1 MCIQGRSIWV
11 LSLLLGSTLQSWD
24 IIFTCKSRPPGGF
37 RITLRCLPSPSHL
50 VGFKILNVLCS
61 TVGHSQN
68 LCLALLTFQ
77 LLLSARLLAA
87 CPAYAPFRSAGGLRG
102 IYIPMWGFCLCGS
115 LCSRMPALN
124 IEPLKQPHTPSCIP
138 PSKKSVAFFL
148 RSGHLTLHEAFTHVL
163 PAFSH
168 LPMLSDHFF
177 K

>member
-1 MCIQGRSIWV
+1 
-11 LSLLLGSTLQSWD
+11 
-24 IIFTCKSRPPGGF
+24 
-37 RITLRCLPSPSHL
+37 
-50 VGFKILNVLCS
+50 
-61 TVGHSQN
+61 
-68 LCLALLTFQ
+68 
-77 LLLSARLLAA
+77 
-87 CPAYAPFRSAGGLRG
+87 
-102 IYIPMWGFCLCGS
+102 MWGFCLCGS

-177 K
+177 KWFQWVASKSEDSMVEASQLLLLPTPKLCEQYSYRWGLAGVPGRCNAVSIAKLLIPCFTVSFIVYHLKLGRKGKDSSFHCTKWQPKIKRRGGKSL